1 LKYMPLHF
9 TKMQALGNDFVIIDG
24 VRQQVALSAEQIRW
38 MSARRTGIGCDQL
51 LVAENGNGQ
60 DEDFGVRIYNA
71 DGSEAEQCGN
81 GIRCVARFVQNQALT
96 SKTSIALRVSGAL
109 YRLTVHDDDRVTA
122 DMGIPEFEP
131 DRVPFVADRRCASY
145 SLELN
150 GQSFSM
156 AVLSMGNPHAVQFVD
171 DVEVAPVATIGPL
184 IEHHRRFPKR
194 TNVEFVQVV
203 DRSRV
208 HLRVYE
214 RGVGE
219 TQACGSGACA
229 AVVAAHQ
236 AGLVTDAVQVTLEGG
251 DLEIEWA
258 GGDTPVYMTG
268 PASTVFDGTL
278 ELR

>member
-1 LKYMPLHF
+1 
-9 TKMQALGNDFVIIDG
+9 MQSLGNDFVVIDG
-24 VRQQVALSAEQIRW
+24 VRQHVALSAAQIRRI
-38 MSARRTGIGCDQL
+38 SARRTGIGFDQL

-81 GIRCVARFVQNQALT
+81 GMRCVARFVQNKALT
-96 SKTSIALRVSGAL
+96 DKVSIAVRVSGAL
-109 YRLTVHDDDRVTA
+109 YRLTVHDDDRVTV

-150 GQSFSM
+150 GKSLTM

-171 DVEVAPVATIGPL
+171 DVVTAPVATIGPG

-194 TNVEFVQVV
+194 TNVEFAQVV
-203 DRSRV
+203 DRSRL
-208 HLRVYE
+208 HLRVHE

-236 AGLVTDAVQVTLEGG
+236 ADLVADAVQVTLPGG
-251 DLEIEWA
+251 DLGIEWA

-278 ELR
+278 ELQ

>member
-1 LKYMPLHF
+1 MPLHF

-24 VRQQVALSAEQIRW
+24 VRQQVALSAEQIRRI
-38 MSARRTGIGCDQL
+38 SARRTGIGCDQL

-60 DEDFGVRIYNA
+60 GEDFGVRIYNA

-96 SKTSIALRVSGAL
+96 DKASIAVGVAGAL
-109 YRLTVHDDDRVTA
+109 YRLTVHDDNRVTV
-122 DMGIPEFEP
+122 DMGVPEFEP
-131 DRVPFVADRRCASY
+131 DRVPFVAHRRCASY
-145 SLELN
+145 SLN
-150 GQSFSM
+150 FGGQSFTL

-171 DVEVAPVATIGPL
+171 DVKVAPVATNGPR
-184 IEHHRRFPKR
+184 IEHHPRFPKR

-208 HLRVYE
+208 HLRVHE

-236 AGLVTDAVQVTLEGG
+236 AGLVADAVQVTLPGG
-251 DLEIEWA
+251 DLGIEWA

-278 ELR
+278 ELQ